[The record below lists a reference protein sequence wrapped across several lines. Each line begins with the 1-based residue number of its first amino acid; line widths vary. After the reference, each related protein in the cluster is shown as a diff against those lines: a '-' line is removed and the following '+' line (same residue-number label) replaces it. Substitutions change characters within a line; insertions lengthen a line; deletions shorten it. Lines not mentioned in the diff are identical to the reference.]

1 MTSNKVC
8 HSFHGEG
15 VNSNTATFIYES
27 LFIIECKTVNFN
39 PVSLFELLLLLTRNV
54 EIFPGPTP
62 REILDLDALLKVNGL
77 HIFHQNV
84 REFLS
89 NKDYLVGLINSFKKV
104 QVFALTETHV
114 NKDLDYG
121 TLFEIPGFDSMSKA
135 KQNGSGRGG
144 GVRMYMQNH
153 LIWKSG
159 SDLERDKIGGIS
171 VKIMSEKA
179 KRFYIFV
186 MYIPRICPNFYI
198 QSLRWYV
205 LRIN

>member
-1 MTSNKVC
+1 M
-8 HSFHGEG
+8 
-15 VNSNTATFIYES
+15 
-27 LFIIECKTVNFN
+27 
-39 PVSLFELLLLLTRNV
+39 
-54 EIFPGPTP
+54 
-62 REILDLDALLKVNGL
+62 
-77 HIFHQNV
+77 
-84 REFLS
+84 
-89 NKDYLVGLINSFKKV
+89 

-205 LRIN
+205 LHIN